1 MMKKVFLFFTLFA
14 VHHLLTAQTVNER
27 VRKSFDRFMAD
38 SQLKHAAVSLYV
50 IDAKTGQPVFD
61 ANSQM
66 GLAPAST
73 QKIITSVTAFE
84 LLGKDYRYKTVFTGD
99 KNVVY
104 VSGFGDPTFGS
115 WRYQQTKP
123 SVLFPALIKGLNS
136 AGIKTAGE
144 IIVYANETEGIVPAG
159 WINEDA
165 GNYYGAGAQL
175 FNFNENQYELTLIPG
190 NKVGAYTKLDTS
202 LTKDW
207 QLFFNQ
213 CMTGAPGSGD
223 NAYIYFV
230 PGSPLRTIKGTIPAG
245 VKNFTISG
253 SDPNPYTSFLKR
265 FLPAAAK
272 AGFYTGKAESYKY
285 APWYRNDTLIVK
297 EAKYT
302 YYSPSLD
309 SIIYWFNKKSI
320 NLYGEAL
327 IKTFALEKQ
336 GYASTDSGVAILR
349 RFWKDKGLDP
359 EELNMYDGSGLSPL
373 NRVTTH
379 AQVEV
384 LKYAKSRNWFP
395 AFYDALP
402 EYNGMKMKSGTI
414 SDVKGYCG
422 YHKAKD
428 GREYIFSFLINNY
441 SGKTAPV
448 VSKMFKVLDEL
459 K

>member
-1 MMKKVFLFFTLFA
+1 MMKKVFLLFIVIVA
-14 VHHLLTAQTVNER
+14 MLNLSAQSIPE
-27 VRKSFDRFMAD
+27 KLQSAFQRFVSD
-38 SQLKHAAVSLYV
+38 GQLRHALVSLYV
-50 IDAKTGQPVFD
+50 VDARTGKPVFD
-61 ANSQM
+61 FNSQIGM
-66 GLAPAST
+66 APAST
-73 QKIITSVTAFE
+73 QKIITSVSAFE
-84 LLGKDYRYKTVFTGD
+84 LLGKDYRYKTVFTFD
-99 KNVVY
+99 KNRVY
-104 VSGFGDPTFGS
+104 ISGFGDPTFGS

-123 SVLFPALIKGLNS
+123 SVLFPALIKGLNDS
-136 AGIKTAGE
+136 GVKTANE
-144 IIVYANETEGIVPAG
+144 IIVYANETDGIVPGG

-190 NKVGAYTKLDTS
+190 NKVGADTKLDTS
-202 LTKDW
+202 LTSEW
-207 QLFFNQ
+207 HMYLNQ
-213 CMTGAPGSGD
+213 TTTGAPGSGD

-230 PGSPLRTIKGTIPAG
+230 PGSQLRTIKGTIPAG
-245 VKNFTISG
+245 IRSFTISG
-253 SDPNPYTSFLKR
+253 SDPTPYNSFLKK
-265 FLPAAAK
+265 FLPVAAK
-272 AGFYTGKAESYKY
+272 AGFYKGNPERFTH
-285 APWYRNDTLIVK
+285 APWHRNDSLVLK
-297 EAKYT
+297 NAKYT

-309 SIIYWFNKKSI
+309 SIIYWFNRKSI

-327 IKTFALEKQ
+327 VKTFALEKQ
-336 GYASTDSGVAILR
+336 GFASTDSGVAILR

-379 AQVEV
+379 AQVEI
-384 LKYAKSRNWFP
+384 LKYAKSRSWFP
-395 AFYDALP
+395 AFYEALP

-448 VSKMFKVLDEL
+448 VSKMFRVLDEL